1 MDPFTQNQN
10 PVASGSQM
18 PPVSPQERAGGV
30 MPEAPKSGVG
40 PIAGAIIVIILLVAG
55 GLYFWGAKLNRQNTV
70 PYIPGDEIMME
81 DYSQP
86 VGELQSDTSAGLPPQ
101 SSSDDTSSIEAD
113 FNAMNIDQ
121 MNSQNSA
128 ELNNI

>member
-18 PPVSPQERAGGV
+18 PPVSPEERASGV
-30 MPEAPKSGVG
+30 TPEAPKSGVG
-40 PIAGAIIVIILLVAG
+40 PIAGATIVIILLIAG

-70 PYIPGDEIMME
+70 PYIPGDDTVQ